1 MLDELMDRAADVVVE
16 ALTESRGSTDRSHF
30 SGRVHDA
37 LSRFLYKETH
47 LRPLILPVRME
58 V

>member
-1 MLDELMDRAADVVVE
+1 MLDELMERAGDVVVE
-16 ALTESRGSTDRSHF
+16 ALTTSGESADRSDF
-30 SGRVHDA
+30 NSRVHDA
-37 LSRFLYKETH
+37 LSRFLYDETH

>member
-1 MLDELMDRAADVVVE
+1 MERAADAVVQ
-16 ALTESRGSTDRSHF
+16 ALTEHGDSADRSDF
-30 SGRVHDA
+30 SSRVHDA
-37 LSRFLYKETH
+37 LSRFLYDETR